1 VVDDN
6 SNLTVYDVVTKEVI
20 FSEIKVT
27 SVAFNTDMDELLAYS
42 GNGMLFIKTDNFQ
55 ATS

>member
-1 VVDDN
+1 MNGFVVG
-6 SNLTVYDVVTKEVI
+6 
-20 FSEIKVT
+20 F
-27 SVAFNTDMDELLAYS
+27 